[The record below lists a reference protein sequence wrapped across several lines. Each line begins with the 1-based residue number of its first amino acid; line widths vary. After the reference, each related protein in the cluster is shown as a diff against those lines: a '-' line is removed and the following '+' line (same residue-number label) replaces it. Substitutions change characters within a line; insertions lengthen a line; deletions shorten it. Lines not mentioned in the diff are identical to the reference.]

1 MKKPERRYIFLCILC
16 IFGLL
21 LLVGCD
27 RPVQDEPGDG
37 DHTHLPW
44 KLNAVLP
51 GCTTTGLTEGS
62 VCSICDEI
70 LVAQEE
76 IPALGHDAV
85 DDPIIELGCVVD
97 GKSAGS
103 HCSRCDKKFEL
114 QRITE
119 RSTGHRYE
127 NGICTV
133 CGEAIEYSQGLK
145 LLLRKDGTYAVSGI
159 GTFEGAHLVIPET
172 APDGTPITRILKNAF
187 REYKTLRSVHI
198 PDSIVEIEEW
208 AFAFS
213 EIAYVRLPD
222 TLTSIEPFV
231 FYSCMR
237 LKSIHIPSG
246 VQSIGNGSF
255 CLCTALTSLDIPA
268 SVQSIGE
275 SSFSHCFSLT
285 SIVIPS
291 TVKSLDDNAF
301 SYCDS
306 LQEIIICE
314 GITSF
319 STTAFSGN
327 SSLQRVSYP
336 CSMSEF
342 YGFINCPQLT
352 QIDIPEDHPSLYVKD
367 GCVLGKTAKVLYY
380 LPKGASIPDD
390 GSVNRLYAGS
400 MASDHITEVVLPSS
414 IIAIDTAFA
423 GNQSLTR
430 VVLPEGLNSVPSDA
444 FSGCISLREVV
455 LPSTLSS
462 IGSNAFWACRSLQNI
477 TLPSKLVTIGQ
488 QAFRYCTS
496 LTEITI
502 PGVVKKLGWMSFAE
516 CTALERVVI
525 EEGVGEIGADA
536 FYGCSAL
543 KELTLPQSLTKI
555 DGYAFSNCS
564 SLQAVTLP
572 QKLTY
577 LGECAFSG
585 CSSLTEIDVPFLD
598 TYAKSAFSGC
608 KSLERATVGEGV
620 TQIASYLFSGCE
632 SLRYV
637 YIPSTAK
644 WLGHGVFMNAD
655 ALETLEYGGTAEQW
669 EKVRVDAGNTAIHQ
683 AERICRQ

>member
-1 MKKPERRYIFLCILC
+1 MKNIKKYGLWLCLLC
-16 IFGLL
+16 VTAVLL
-21 LLVGCD
+21 LSSCD
-27 RPVQDEPGDG
+27 RLPKDPQDCR
-37 DHTHLPW
+37 THVPQTVEALLPDC
-44 KLNAVLP
+44 NSP
-51 GCTTTGLTEGS
+51 GLTEGS
-62 VCSICDEI
+62 VCAVCNEI

-76 IPALGHDAV
+76 VPALGHDV
-85 DDPIIELGCVVD
+85 VTDPAIEVSCVVD
-97 GKSAGS
+97 GKTAGA
-103 HCSRCDKKFEL
+103 HCSRCEKLLEL

-119 RSTGHRYE
+119 RCSGHRYE
-127 NGICTV
+127 NGACTV

-172 APDGTPITRILKNAF
+172 APDGTPITRILKDAF
-187 REYKTLRSVHI
+187 RECKTLRSVHI
-198 PDSIVEIEEW
+198 PDSIVSIEEW

-231 FYSCMR
+231 FYSCKR
-237 LKSIHIPSG
+237 LTSIHIPSG
-246 VQSIGNGSF
+246 VKSIGDDSF
-255 CLCTALTSLDIPA
+255 SLCTALTSLDIPP
-268 SVQSIGE
+268 SVQSIGKG
-275 SSFSHCFSLT
+275 SFSSCSSLT
-285 SIVIPS
+285 SIVIPA
-291 TVKSLDDNAF
+291 TLKGLDDNAF
-301 SYCDS
+301 SYCAS
-306 LQEIIICE
+306 LQEVVICE

-319 STTAFSGN
+319 SATAFSGN

-380 LPKGASIPDD
+380 LPEGASIPDD
-390 GSVNRLYAGS
+390 GSVIRLYAGS
-400 MASDHITEVVLPSS
+400 MTSSYITEVVLPSS

-430 VVLPEGLNSVPSDA
+430 VVLPEGLNRIPDDA

-462 IGSNAFWACRSLQNI
+462 IGSGAFRACYSLQNI

-488 QAFRYCTS
+488 HAFHYCTS

-585 CSSLTEIDVPFLD
+585 CSSLTEIDIPFLD
-598 TYAKSAFSGC
+598 TYAKNAFAGC
-608 KSLERATVGEGV
+608 KSLERALIGEGV
-620 TQIASYLFSGCE
+620 KQVANYLFSGCE

-637 YIPSTAK
+637 YIPPTAQ
-644 WLGHGVFMNAD
+644 WLGSGTFMNAD
-655 ALETLEYGGTAEQW
+655 ALETVEYGGTAEQW
-669 EKVRVDAGNTAIHQ
+669 ETIRVDAGNTPIHL
-683 AERICRQ
+683 ATLICQQ

>member
-1 MKKPERRYIFLCILC
+1 MKNIQKYGLWLCLLC
-16 IFGLL
+16 VTAVLL
-21 LLVGCD
+21 LSGCD
-27 RPVQDEPGDG
+27 RLPKDPQDCRKHVPQTVEAL
-37 DHTHLPW
+37 LPDC
-44 KLNAVLP
+44 NSP
-51 GCTTTGLTEGS
+51 GLTEGS
-62 VCSICDEI
+62 VCAVCNEI

-76 IPALGHDAV
+76 VPALGHDV
-85 DDPIIELGCVVD
+85 VIDPAIEVSCVAD
-97 GKSAGS
+97 GKTAGA
-103 HCSRCDKKFEL
+103 HCSRCEKLLEL
-114 QRITE
+114 QRITA
-119 RSTGHRYE
+119 RCSGHRYE
-127 NGICTV
+127 NGACTV

-172 APDGTPITRILKNAF
+172 APDGTPITRILKDAF
-187 REYKTLRSVHI
+187 RECKTLRSVHI
-198 PDSIVEIEEW
+198 PDSIVSIEEW

-231 FYSCMR
+231 FYSCKR
-237 LKSIHIPSG
+237 LTSIHIPSG
-246 VQSIGNGSF
+246 VLSIGDDSF
-255 CLCTALTSLDIPA
+255 SLCTALTSLDIPP
-268 SVQSIGE
+268 SVQSIGKG
-275 SSFSHCFSLT
+275 SFSSCNSLT
-285 SIVIPS
+285 SIVIPA
-291 TVKSLDDNAF
+291 TVRSLDDNAF
-301 SYCDS
+301 SYCAS
-306 LQEIIICE
+306 LQEVVICE

-319 STTAFSGN
+319 SATAFSGN

-390 GSVNRLYAGS
+390 GSVIRLYAGS
-400 MASDHITEVVLPSS
+400 MTSSYITEVVLPSS

-430 VVLPEGLNSVPSDA
+430 VVLPEGLNRIPEDA

-462 IGSNAFWACRSLQNI
+462 IGSDAFWACYSLQNI

-488 QAFRYCTS
+488 KAFLRCTS
-496 LTEITI
+496 LTEISI
-502 PGVVKKLGWMSFAE
+502 PGSVNKLGWMSFGE
-516 CTALERVVI
+516 CTALERVII
-525 EEGVGEIGADA
+525 EEGVTEIGANA
-536 FYGCSAL
+536 FDGCSAL
-543 KELTLPQSLTKI
+543 KELSLPQSLTKI

-572 QKLTY
+572 ENLTY
-577 LGECAFSG
+577 LGGCAFSG
-585 CSSLTEIDVPFLD
+585 CSSLKEIDIPFLD
-598 TYAKSAFSGC
+598 TYAKSAFAGC
-608 KSLERATVGEGV
+608 KSLERAFIGEGV
-620 TQIASYLFSGCE
+620 KQVANYLFSDCE

-637 YIPSTAK
+637 YIPSTAQ
-644 WLGHGVFMNAD
+644 WLGSGTFMNAD
-655 ALETLEYGGTAEQW
+655 ALETVEYGGTAEQW
-669 EKVRVDAGNTAIHQ
+669 EAIRVDAGNTPVHLATRVYQ
-683 AERICRQ
+683 Q